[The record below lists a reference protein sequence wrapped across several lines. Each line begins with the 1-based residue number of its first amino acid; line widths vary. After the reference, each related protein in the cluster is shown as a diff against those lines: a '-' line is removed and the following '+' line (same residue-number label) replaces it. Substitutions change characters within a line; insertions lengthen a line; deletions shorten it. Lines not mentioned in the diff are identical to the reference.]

1 MTNMTAMQ
9 PENHQNASSV
19 GNIRRDNGVQTAS
32 RMAFNRHIKGYTPI
46 KSLGRGSQGEVVLA
60 ERDCDQQLVAIKK
73 LNIES
78 VKSWKEYELFQ
89 REASVLATLNIP
101 GIARFY
107 EAFECLDDTPPCAYI
122 VQEYVPGYTLAEK
135 LKVGH
140 RFTLDRIYDIILQML
155 DILNAL
161 HSHNPPVIHRD
172 IKPSN
177 ILLKPLDGD
186 NFQVYLI
193 DFGAVANPQIQSGGS
208 TVAGTYGFMPPEQLM
223 GKPLVASDY
232 YALAAVAVNLIT
244 GISPADMAMKDF
256 YLMFEPHMQFMPVAV
271 VKVLRRMLE
280 PDISKRLYSYN
291 EIHYAFE
298 MFQADRYDLGDEALE
313 HSVIDSDYDFRLRNV
328 KSYGEPGN
336 VEIWQRLPD
345 KTPRILPSAY
355 RATAIQQQT
364 PDNLL
369 FGKDSSKYI
378 DAYMEKKSELDEKL
392 KVHGKYSKEKGLGDL
407 LCGLFFIIVGVLG
420 GVIFGPKYGD
430 LGLVLFIIITSPIY
444 FIAMS
449 FIKQWIAKRS
459 TIRGFFDN
467 TPANGFS
474 ATGPMLSVE
483 SLIRDGRK
491 TIATVV
497 DIKYVPVAPTKV
509 ERSIKNGQY
518 AVHQAPEWVISYA
531 FNPPDD
537 SDPND
542 LVHEFRV
549 HASPAEFLHPGDP
562 LPIIYSI
569 NLMGRERSE
578 YVFSAPFPLVI
589 NQMDINSLPGYSKY
603 GDKPEKKYIDCDS
616 IKF

>member
-1 MTNMTAMQ
+1 MQ

-19 GNIRRDNGVQTAS
+19 GNIRRDNGAQTAS

-155 DILNAL
+155 NILNAL

-223 GKPLVASDY
+223 GKPSVASDY

-280 PDISKRLYSYN
+280 PDISKRLYHFD
-291 EIHYAFE
+291 EIHYAFT
-298 MFQADRYDLGDEALE
+298 MFQADHYDFGDDALE
-313 HSVIDSDYDFRLRNV
+313 RSVIDSDYDFRLRNV
-328 KSYGEPGN
+328 KCYGEPGN

-345 KTPRILPSAY
+345 NTPRIRPSAY
-355 RATAIQQQT
+355 RSTAIQQT
-364 PDNLL
+364 SDDLL
-369 FGKDSSKYI
+369 FGKDSSKYT
-378 DAYMEKKSELDEKL
+378 DAYLEKKTELDEKL
-392 KVHGKYSKEKGLGDL
+392 KVHGRYSPEKGLGDL
-407 LCGLFFIIVGVLG
+407 LCGLFFIFVGIFG
-420 GVIFGPKYGD
+420 GVFASRAKYGEFGM
-430 LGLVLFIIITSPIY
+430 LIIVALSCPIY
-444 FIAMS
+444 FIAIAC
-449 FIKQWIAKRS
+449 IKQWIAKRS

-467 TPANGFS
+467 VPLNSFS
-474 ATGPMLSVE
+474 STGPMLSVE
-483 SLIRDGRK
+483 SLLRDGRK

-497 DIKYVPVAPTKV
+497 DIKYVPIAPSKV
-509 ERSIKNGQY
+509 EYCVKNGQY

-549 HASPAEFLHPGDP
+549 HASPAEYLKPGDP
-562 LPIIYSI
+562 LPILYSI
-569 NLMGRERSE
+569 NYMGRDHSE

-589 NQMDINSLPGYSKY
+589 NQMDINSLPGCSKY
-603 GDKPEKKYIDCDS
+603 GERRQTNYIECDS
-616 IKF
+616 IKL